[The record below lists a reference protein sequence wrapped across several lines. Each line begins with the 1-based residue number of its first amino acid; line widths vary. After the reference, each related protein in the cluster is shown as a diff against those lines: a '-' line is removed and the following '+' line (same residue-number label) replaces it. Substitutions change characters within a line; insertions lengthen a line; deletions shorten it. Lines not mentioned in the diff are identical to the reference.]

1 MFFVHENK
9 KGTSVNTQFRG
20 CKRSSAAWLCEFVF
34 FYCFL
39 LLGVCVHVYDIY
51 YSDCNKILFH
61 FVGMCNCRRPYL
73 PACIEQRA
81 QIPLWNPTTQ
91 TTAAG
96 KIFYPLMVY
105 LIPILCGICFCVGQ
119 LRVGKWNSCLIYPR
133 RFDSLFFSYYLLF
146 EISSWLDWVQK
157 QNICKH
163 IFAPISFDVTRCYS
177 KEFQWQ
183 ISRQCGIKRKVEFVQ
198 LECNG

>member
-20 CKRSSAAWLCEFVF
+20 CTRSSAAWLCEFVF

-39 LLGVCVHVYDIY
+39 LVGVCVHVYDIY

-133 RFDSLFFSYYLLF
+133 RSDSLFFLTTYCLKSAVGWIEYKNKIYVNIFSRLF
-146 EISSWLDWVQK
+146 HLMW
-157 QNICKH
+157 
-163 IFAPISFDVTRCYS
+163 PDVIP
-177 KEFQWQ
+177 KNFN
-183 ISRQCGIKRKVEFVQ
+183 GKLVDNVELNVK
-198 LECNG
+198 